1 MDRILMLVLTVMI
14 VGQLALNGCS
24 TPKTSPAAPSAPAA
38 IAEVASPPS
47 APVQDTADSD
57 IAELNRTLARVQMD
71 EIERWANEPGLD
83 EAMRTTRVECLKAAR
98 VFNEARLPWWRES
111 KNGERVWVVQD
122 KLTQYALEWGGAGLD
137 VTRWSRTNENGQL
150 SPRSTGMRDW
160 TLEPYRDLHEA
171 ATETVKWIQ
180 AARTASAAK
189 K

>member
-1 MDRILMLVLTVMI
+1 MVATLVAVF
-14 VGQLALNGCS
+14 AACSACS
-24 TPKTSPAAPSAPAA
+24 TPKTVPAAPSAPAA
-38 IAEVASPPS
+38 IAEVAPAPA

-57 IAELNRTLARVQMD
+57 VAELNRTLAKVQMD

-83 EAMRTTRVECLKAAR
+83 EATRTTRVECLKAAR

-122 KLTQYALEWGGAGLD
+122 KLTQYALEWNGLA
-137 VTRWSRTNENGQL
+137 VNLTRWSRTEENGQL

-160 TLEPYRDLHEA
+160 TLEPYRDLHDA
-171 ATETVKWIQ
+171 ATAVVKWIQ
-180 AARTASAAK
+180 ASDAK